1 VNDDLTPE
9 NFWAILAAIPDPPL
23 IHYRLYYN
31 DSGMPLFYS
40 HEDQPGK
47 YIDITPE
54 QFALR
59 DLKVRVVNGVL
70 VSYQPPTPKLRP
82 SDQGTPCYPNDVAV
96 VVSEQDKH
104 QKWNLTTHEQD

>member
-1 VNDDLTPE
+1 MNDKEFLEFWNLIEWPE
-9 NFWAILAAIPDPPL
+9 IKPVYL
-23 IHYRLYYN
+23 RLYYD

-40 HEDQPGK
+40 HEDQSGK
-47 YIDITPE
+47 YIDLTPE

-59 DLKVRVVNGVL
+59 DLQVRVINGVL
-70 VSYQPPTPKLRP
+70 TPRKQPVPPKLVP
-82 SDQGTPCYPNDVAV
+82 SDTGTPCDPGDVAV